1 VDCFFWQENHS
12 ATSRKSRKT
21 ENKNRTVLSF
31 TPYVTDRTII
41 DRSHFVY
48 IKRLSIF
55 LSLRILNLF
64 TSHSMVFQLFYRII
78 LPTESKAK
86 QSEDTKKHLRFFLL
100 SPYVTLQL
108 SFLLFD

>member
-55 LSLRILNLF
+55 LSLR
-64 TSHSMVFQLFYRII
+64 MMFQLFYRII